1 MTIARLA
8 APLAALSIAMV
19 TLTGC
24 ADSAP
29 ATAEAPTDA
38 PASAAPTRT
47 RDTAPIDPIA
57 FADEATYGA
66 WRRSP
71 VDPTPKYAAAV
82 EDACRADPAVKDLP
96 LVVLDA
102 RGEGRAILV
111 FADDKAAVS
120 CTADDDQS
128 GTIAVEAHA
137 VPGYAKAKPP
147 AKAHL
152 GIHELTTV
160 EAGGSTYSAIVGQY
174 EPTGVMGVSANFDGD
189 AAWYT
194 AAADNGWYAIWWP
207 GKSRPLGVATSS
219 NRNEVIDSYAP

>member
-8 APLAALSIAMV
+8 TPLAALTIAMV
-19 TLTGC
+19 TLAGC

-29 ATAEAPTDA
+29 ATADAPTEA

-47 RDTAPIDPIA
+47 RDATPVDPSA
-57 FADEATYGA
+57 FANDATYGD

-71 VDPTPKYAAAV
+71 VDPTPEYAAAA
-82 EDACRADPAVKDLP
+82 EEACRAESAVGDLP

-111 FADDKAAVS
+111 FADEKAAVT
-120 CTADDDQS
+120 CIADDDRS
-128 GTIAVEAHA
+128 GTIAVDAHA
-137 VPGYAKAKPP
+137 LPGFAKAKPP
-147 AKAHL
+147 AEAHL
-152 GIHELTTV
+152 GFHELTTV

-174 EPTGVMGVSANFDGD
+174 EPTGVKDVSANFDAD

-194 AAADNGWYAIWWP
+194 AASDNGWYAIWWP
-207 GKSRPLGVATSS
+207 GKSKPLGVATSN
-219 NRNEVIDSYAP
+219 NRNEVIDGYAP